1 MRAVG
6 LRPETVFKRLTE
18 EEWKSLGDAFH
29 LSARQLSVLR
39 LMCLRRERKQ
49 MAKELSIDLGSVQK
63 HCGRVHKKL
72 GVPSDADALLKM
84 LPLALQRINERQ
96 GEVAGSRR
104 RAVPGHRRPVRRG

>member
-1 MRAVG
+1 VRAVG